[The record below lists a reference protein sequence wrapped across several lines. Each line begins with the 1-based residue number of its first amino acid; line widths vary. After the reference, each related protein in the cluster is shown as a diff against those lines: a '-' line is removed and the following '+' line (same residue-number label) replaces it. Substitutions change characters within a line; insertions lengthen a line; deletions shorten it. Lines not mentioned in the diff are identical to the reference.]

1 MTGTPR
7 PPRVLGD
14 PTADTTMLHV
24 AYALGAASL
33 LTGLSAIAGLILA
46 YVKRGEVAS
55 SWQASHYRW
64 LIRTLWIW
72 LLLMAIGGF
81 TSPLGIGW
89 LIIVAVSVW
98 LIWRVAKGWL
108 LAGRQRALPNPGAWA

>member
-1 MTGTPR
+1 
-7 PPRVLGD
+7 
-14 PTADTTMLHV
+14 MLHV

>member
-55 SWQASHYRW
+55 SWHASHYRR
-64 LIRTLWIW
+64 LLRTLWTW

-89 LIIVAVSVW
+89 LIMVAVSVW

-108 LAGRQRALPNPGAWA
+108 LTGRQRALPNPGAWA